1 MIKINRVERH
11 IIKPN
16 HKHYNLL
23 NEFYEEF
30 EPMLNKA
37 FDNMEKKKELE
48 TGENCPECNSPLVIR
63 NGKYGKFTAC
73 SNYPKCKYIK
83 GSEEKPEPTFVDKK
97 CPKCGSPLILKK
109 GVKGRS
115 SFLGCSNFPKCRYIE
130 PYKE

>member
-1 MIKINRVERH
+1 MVFRKNKKGET
-11 IIKPN
+11 
-16 HKHYNLL
+16 
-23 NEFYEEF
+23 F
-30 EPMLNKA
+30 E
-37 FDNMEKKKELE
+37 
-48 TGENCPECNSPLVIR
+48 
-63 NGKYGKFTAC
+63 AC
-73 SNYPKCKYIK
+73 SNFPKCKYIK